1 MDFDNK
7 ANSIVQLIKEIHPFI
22 NSKKITIKRVY
33 LSFLSS
39 YLLLLK
45 SKYTLKE
52 SFVNRSA
59 VSGAGSVYSEA
70 GSATLVIFK

>member
-7 ANSIVQLIKEIHPFI
+7 ANSILQLIKEIHLFI

-52 SFVNRSA
+52 SFVNRCA
-59 VSGAGSVYSEA
+59 VSGADSVHSDPW
-70 GSATLVIFK
+70 SATLVVFK